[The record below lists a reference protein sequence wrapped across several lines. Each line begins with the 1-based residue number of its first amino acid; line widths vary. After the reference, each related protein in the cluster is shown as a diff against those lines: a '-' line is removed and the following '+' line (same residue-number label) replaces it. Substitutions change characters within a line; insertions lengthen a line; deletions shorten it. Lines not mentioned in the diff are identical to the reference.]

1 MSVRKQNPELLVG
14 FFVILGFVI
23 VSLIVFAVS
32 GVYFFRPGYKM
43 AVVFDN
49 INGIWVGSPV
59 RFAGVQSGE
68 VQDVDVFYDERT
80 GKPQARLTLFLKK
93 GIEIRERT
101 QIYLRGSTP
110 LSEAYL
116 DVTSRGEED
125 GRVLQP
131 GDTIYGIEPVPIEM
145 LVSTGQEIA
154 TQLKQTIM
162 HMNTFLADE
171 EGRRALRETILHLSR
186 ITRTLDRALSGREAN
201 IRHAIENLEVS
212 TNHLKTIMQRVE
224 AGEGTT
230 GKLVS
235 SEELY
240 QEVLEFVRD
249 LKRHPWKLLKKGKE
263 DDEDKKKEEE
273 KKAQAAPTAEKKKGW
288 F

>member
-1 MSVRKQNPELLVG
+1 MSVRKPNPELLVG
-14 FFVILGFVI
+14 FFVILGFII

-43 AVVFDN
+43 HVVFDN
-49 INGIWVGSPV
+49 INGIWVGSPI

-93 GIEIRERT
+93 GIELRERT
-101 QIYLRGSTP
+101 QVYLRGSTP

-131 GDTIYGIEPVPIEM
+131 GETIYGIEPVPIEM
-145 LVSTGQEIA
+145 LVATGQEIA
-154 TQLKQTIM
+154 TQLKQTVLY
-162 HMNTFLADE
+162 MNTFLADE

-186 ITRTLDRALSGREAN
+186 ITRTLDRALAGRESN
-201 IRHAIENLEVS
+201 IRDSIANLDAS
-212 TNHLKTIMQRVE
+212 TAHLKNVLKRID

-230 GKLVS
+230 GKLVT

-240 QEVLEFVRD
+240 QELLELVKD

-263 DDEDKKKEEE
+263 EDEDKKEEEE
-273 KKAQAAPTAEKKKGW
+273 KKAEAAGAGQKKKGW